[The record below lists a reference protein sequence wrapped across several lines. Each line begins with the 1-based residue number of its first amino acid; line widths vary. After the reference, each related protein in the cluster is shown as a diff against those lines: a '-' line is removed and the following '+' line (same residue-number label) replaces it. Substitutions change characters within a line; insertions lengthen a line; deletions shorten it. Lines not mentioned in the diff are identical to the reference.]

1 MLQVWYIFCSLVKD
15 LDWLHLMCS
24 ILYSMDISATTW
36 YLLYLLL
43 AKTVGTNITAWDPAE
58 TYPGFGSTGEG
69 EVQQKGFQKKR
80 SFVVTHITRCFTK
93 EKCRLLSTGTK
104 CNSFKRSWQWEVT
117 HVLMS
122 GNIKNEPQTF
132 LSFKTPAGGTLLH
145 KLLVS
150 ELFFSLCTP
159 LPFFYRIFHLKPLP
173 VFEGLSHGSCCPL
186 WTCTPVCF
194 LAHLKYERHISH
206 ISLNYMSS
214 FNHSYSDYMRYHEQC
229 TYPLVSNIHTMH
241 T

>member
-150 ELFFSLCTP
+150 ELFFFP
-159 LPFFYRIFHLKPLP
+159 LHSFTLLLQDFS
-173 VFEGLSHGSCCPL
+173 FEAPARLWGFITWELLS
-186 WTCTPVCF
+186 
-194 LAHLKYERHISH
+194 
-206 ISLNYMSS
+206 SLN
-214 FNHSYSDYMRYHEQC
+214 
-229 TYPLVSNIHTMH
+229 MH
-241 T
+241 TSLFPSSS